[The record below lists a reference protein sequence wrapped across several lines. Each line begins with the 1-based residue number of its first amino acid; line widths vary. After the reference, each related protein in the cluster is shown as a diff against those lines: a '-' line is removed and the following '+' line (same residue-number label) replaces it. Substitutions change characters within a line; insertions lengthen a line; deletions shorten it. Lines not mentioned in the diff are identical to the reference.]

1 MVELLERNKHHN
13 LTDFQKHTLKH
24 LRNQS
29 MRSKMIVFGDCV
41 DQFEHMVDRRSKL
54 YESMQGFKKVTL
66 LQEQNDENAR
76 STTRDDDQER
86 RQMGFDGHSYHLQSK
101 EGQSVVFASAA
112 GTNKDG
118 SPNHLLRIVPHDSTP
133 DQQRVLV
140 HQQVQTPTQNTDSL
154 FSLHQANSSH
164 VTNNTINLL

>member
-66 LQEQNDENAR
+66 LQE
-76 STTRDDDQER
+76 
-86 RQMGFDGHSYHLQSK
+86 
-101 EGQSVVFASAA
+101 
-112 GTNKDG
+112 
-118 SPNHLLRIVPHDSTP
+118 
-133 DQQRVLV
+133 
-140 HQQVQTPTQNTDSL
+140 
-154 FSLHQANSSH
+154 
-164 VTNNTINLL
+164 